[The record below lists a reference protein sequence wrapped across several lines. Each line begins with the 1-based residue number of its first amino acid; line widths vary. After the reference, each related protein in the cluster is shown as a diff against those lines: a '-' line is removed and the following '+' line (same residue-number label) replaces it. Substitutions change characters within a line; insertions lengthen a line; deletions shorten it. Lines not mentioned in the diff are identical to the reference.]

1 MNQGEPGELYEADAP
16 LCSTGPLYAAR
27 GLVSRA
33 WGLWPPSDGC
43 FEPRVKR
50 ASDAECHLCSARVLD
65 SSVGW
70 NSVIFGHRR
79 KHSDKAINLACVY
92 LVRQLQLNKRRT
104 FAFFL
109 HCCRPKLL
117 LKTLKLLKAKNMNY
131 CGYWCLYPLKK
142 AKKKKESMVTN
153 NSCKGAAEWFQIYNS
168 LDPTLTAFVV
178 CFNSAAFA
186 RFLKLWFGHDLG
198 FCQQQRRTCVIYSL
212 VNNLVC
218 FQFVKSCEAVA
229 GKVISWD

>member
-1 MNQGEPGELYEADAP
+1 MVTQCISISCDCFLQSGPDWQDRFIFQWTKVNQG
-16 LCSTGPLYAAR
+16 SFTKQMPLYAAR

-142 AKKKKESMVTN
+142 NKKKE
-153 NSCKGAAEWFQIYNS
+153 
-168 LDPTLTAFVV
+168 
-178 CFNSAAFA
+178 
-186 RFLKLWFGHDLG
+186 
-198 FCQQQRRTCVIYSL
+198 
-212 VNNLVC
+212 
-218 FQFVKSCEAVA
+218 
-229 GKVISWD
+229 GKHGY